1 MQPTAATLLLYE
13 LPNKPS
19 LTKHASTCQGPK
31 SCVSVVFSPCI
42 RLNST
47 LGVSL
52 GSLCLGRLAV
62 VSGEQTE
69 NGLSHCAS
77 AEGFIT
83 WRDPS
88 GSRLYSVIWNSYA
101 SPQRDVK
108 TLATGTVCVA
118 WLPNTQPLVPNPAI
132 SNGFS
137 RFFALSKCENNRP
150 LISAVCYVTLPRQP
164 IYITRG
170 SPKKLSFRHLIH
182 FVFCH
187 YSRLAALNLA
197 LQT

>member
-1 MQPTAATLLLYE
+1 MQPTPATLRLYE
-13 LPNKPS
+13 LPNRPS

-42 RLNST
+42 RLDST

-62 VSGEQTE
+62 VSGELTG

-118 WLPNTQPLVPNPAI
+118 WLITKPCM

-164 IYITRG
+164 IYITPG
-170 SPKKLSFRHLIH
+170 SPTKLSFRHLIH

-187 YSRLAALNLA
+187 FSRLSALNSVP
-197 LQT
+197 QT